1 MQAIILC
8 GGLGTRLRPVI
19 GEKQK
24 AMTEVQGEPFLVN
37 IIKYLKVFN
46 VTKVIFAI
54 GYKGEEVKKYF
65 GDSYY
70 FGVEVKYAEEKEPLG
85 TGGAI
90 RNCLDIIEG
99 ESVFVLNGDT
109 LFPIDLNLLIENYN
123 EKKTDMTIA
132 CKEIVDKDRYG
143 TIVFSKDEGIIEKF
157 LEKNVDD
164 NDEVGTKNDSGY
176 INGGIYLMSKKL
188 ISTIKEGEK
197 ISLENDLMP
206 KWLLEK
212 KVIGGVISSA
222 NFIDIGTPESLYEFI
237 KSKIESE
244 VEEVNE
250 E

>member
-46 VTKVIFAI
+46 ITKVIFAI
-54 GYKGEEVKKYF
+54 GYKGNEVKEYF

-70 FGVEVKYAEEKEPLG
+70 FGVEVSYAEEKEPLG

-90 RNCLDIIEG
+90 RNCFDLIDG
-99 ESVFVLNGDT
+99 DSVFVLNGDT
-109 LFPIDLNLLIENYN
+109 LFPIDLNMLSENYN

-132 CKEIVDKDRYG
+132 CKEIIEKDRYG
-143 TIVFSKDEGIIEKF
+143 TIVFSKTDGIIEKF
-157 LEKNVDD
+157 LEKNN
-164 NDEVGTKNDSGY
+164 NDKKGRDVKKTGGY
-176 INGGIYLMSKKL
+176 INGGIYLISKKL
-188 ISTIKEGEK
+188 ISTIEEGK
-197 ISLENDLMP
+197 KLSLENDLIP
-206 KWLLEK
+206 KWLTEK

-222 NFIDIGTPESLYEFI
+222 SFIDIGTPESLYEFI
-237 KSKIESE
+237 NSRTK
-244 VEEVNE
+244 NE
-250 E
+250 LENNDGN